1 MNAAPAISGSRVYP
15 AGSEKARIEP
25 ARIEP
30 ARIELIT
37 QRAGE
42 ALVAWSQSHRTRR
55 ADVVAA
61 SLTPEAVGIRRA
73 AQVEAQ
79 EARASRDAAG
89 NRQLYQLI
97 R

>member
-15 AGSEKARIEP
+15 TD
-25 ARIEP
+25 IEP
-30 ARIELIT
+30 ARIELIA

-42 ALVAWSQSHRTRR
+42 ALVAWSESHRTRR
-55 ADVVAA
+55 ADAVAA
-61 SLTPEAVGIRRA
+61 SMTAEAVAIRRA
-73 AQVEAQ
+73 AQLEAQ
-79 EARASRDAAG
+79 QALAGREAAG

>member
-1 MNAAPAISGSRVYP
+1 MNAAPAISGSTVCP
-15 AGSEKARIEP
+15 ADIEP
-25 ARIEP
+25 ARLEVI
-30 ARIELIT
+30 A

-42 ALVAWSQSHRTRR
+42 ALVAWSLSHRTRR
-55 ADVVAA
+55 ADAVAA
-61 SLTPEAVGIRRA
+61 SLTPEAVAIRRA

-79 EARASRDAAG
+79 EALAGRDAAG